1 MTSTGDQVNSQ
12 QLSKLVTT
20 ITEISLLSVIV
31 TEFKYC
37 REPLRIHEFD
47 FKFMRHFRTDIFNEK
62 RGFQIFT
69 LAGDEA

>member
-1 MTSTGDQVNSQ
+1 MTSTGDKVNKQ
-12 QLSKLVTT
+12 QLSKLFAKVT
-20 ITEISLLSVIV
+20 EVFSVTV

-37 REPLRIHEFD
+37 REPPRIREFD
-47 FKFMRHFRTDIFNEK
+47 FKLMRHFRTDIFNEK